1 VFFKIV
7 RIVSRTPPYPAD
19 IWRKRIT
26 ADKGWAN
33 EMKTKTAPSCREE
46 RRQLTANLETA
57 YGRVLVVHDQ
67 ALVGAALK
75 LALVGRSWDVE
86 TTCGPTPTNVI
97 HVAQR
102 FQAQCV
108 LIDVQLRN
116 GVGSGIDLI
125 APLASEGAKVVM
137 LTAERR
143 RVVLAECL
151 EAGAAGWIGMSA
163 GPDEVDSALQD
174 VIAGRPIIG
183 RTQRAGLLEL
193 LRAERYAARRVTTT
207 YEDLTPREALVL
219 LGLTDGLT
227 ADEIARSHF
236 VSVATVRS
244 QIRAVLQKLG
254 VSTQLAAVAIA
265 GAHPELLPQGPVSER
280 DRRQND
286 RKGRGAE
293 RIPTARSA

>member
-1 VFFKIV
+1 MATCLTDIRHQRDTSNDEK
-7 RIVSRTPPYPAD
+7 AD
-19 IWRKRIT
+19 
-26 ADKGWAN
+26 
-33 EMKTKTAPSCREE
+33 EMKTKTAPSCRDE
-46 RRQLTANLETA
+46 RNQFSVDLETP
-57 YGRVLVVHDQ
+57 YGRVLVVQDH

-75 LALVGRSWDVE
+75 LALSERSWDVE
-86 TTCGPTPTNVI
+86 MTCGPTPKNVI
-97 HVAQR
+97 DIAQR

-108 LIDVQLRN
+108 LVDIQLLN

-125 APLASEGAKVVM
+125 GPLSSEGAQVVM

-163 GPDEVDSALQD
+163 GPDEVDSVLRD

-183 RTQRAGLLEL
+183 RTQRAELLEL
-193 LRAERYAARRVTTT
+193 LRSERCAARRAIITF
-207 YEDLTPREALVL
+207 EDLTPREALVL
-219 LGLTDGLT
+219 AALTDGLT
-227 ADEIARSHF
+227 ADEIAREHF

-254 VSTQLAAVAIA
+254 VRTQLAAVAIA
-265 GAHPELLPQGPVSER
+265 STHRDLLPQEPTSER

-286 RKGRGAE
+286 PKGRSAPALPAA
-293 RIPTARSA
+293 RTA